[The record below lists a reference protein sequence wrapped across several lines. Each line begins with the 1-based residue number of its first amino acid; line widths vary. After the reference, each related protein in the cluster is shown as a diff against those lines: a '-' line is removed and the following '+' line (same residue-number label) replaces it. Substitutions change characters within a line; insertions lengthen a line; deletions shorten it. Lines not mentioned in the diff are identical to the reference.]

1 MSSEMGSMISRKKNS
16 LGKIMKSD
24 RQNSYYSGG
33 EWSLKEQ
40 FFMWQDNVKP
50 NLSIQ

>member
-33 EWSLKEQ
+33 KWSLKEQ